1 VTRLS
6 RRDLLKVLGYTTAAG
21 ATVAASPA
29 NRLIDT
35 RSMVAADAP
44 AVSFARVGAPRTDAQ
59 ARVLATLDDTHRRL
73 ADGGIEVLLWPGD
86 EARARAAGLDVTVL
100 DPDVLAAQRQQPDA
114 RVGLQPGERDGY
126 RTWEDFEADM
136 RALVAANPG
145 RARLL
150 TMPEP
155 SLLGYRIFGIEIAT
169 DVEAQDGRPVVHI
182 DGMHHAREW
191 PAAEMPIMWAHD
203 LLENYGTDPRI
214 TAIVDN
220 ARTIVIPNLNP
231 DGFIRS
237 RESYAAFDSSN
248 DPFGVVQLGLAVA
261 GAESYWRKN
270 LRNLSGV
277 NANVDPL
284 STAGA
289 RYGNPDAYGIDLNRN
304 YGHLWGDNQGSSGSQ
319 TSQSYRGSAPYSEPE
334 ARNVRWSFL
343 RSAPITA
350 ITHHTSGELMLYAWG
365 RDPDR
370 HRSRD
375 WRLMWELGQKMA
387 ASNGYEPTQAFGL
400 YPTSGTSRDWAHSVA
415 STVIYTFEHGR
426 EFHGPYD
433 STIPEMYAKN
443 RGAFLDHSEWAMDP
457 AHHAIIRGEVRAGG
471 RPVAASVRLTKDA
484 RTPVTGGTVVADPI
498 DVAFRAGA
506 EGAFELHVPPSTR
519 PFLEAAPAD
528 LEDVAN
534 PRGNPYPGGL
544 DPILQSHAQHYTA
557 GKEAWTLVVEVPGR
571 APVTRDVVVDRG
583 QAVDVGTIDV

>member
-1 VTRLS
+1 MTRLS
-6 RRDLLKVLGYTTAAG
+6 RRDLLRVLGTTAAAG
-21 ATVAASPA
+21 ATLGASPA
-29 NRLIDT
+29 NRLLDT
-35 RSMVAADAP
+35 RSAVAHDAP
-44 AVSFARVGAPRTDAQ
+44 AVVFARVGAPRTDAQ
-59 ARVLATLDDTHRRL
+59 AAVLASLDDTHRVL

-100 DPDVLAAQRQQPDA
+100 DPDVLAAQRQTPGA
-114 RVGLQPGERDGY
+114 AVGLQPGERDDY
-126 RTWEDFEADM
+126 RVWEDFEADL

-145 RARLL
+145 RARLVTL
-150 TMPEP
+150 PET

-169 DVEAQDGRPVVHI
+169 DVDAQDGRPVVHI

-203 LLENYGTDPRI
+203 LLESYGSDPR
-214 TAIVDN
+214 TTSIVDN
-220 ARTIVIPNLNP
+220 ARTIIIPNCNP

-237 RESYAAFDSSN
+237 RESVAAFDSSN
-248 DPFGVVQLGLAVA
+248 DPLGAAQLGLAVA

-277 NANVDPL
+277 NANVDPIG
-284 STAGA
+284 TAGA
-289 RYGNPDAYGIDLNRN
+289 RYGNADAYGIDLNRN

-350 ITHHTSGELMLYAWG
+350 ITHHTSGQIMLYAWG

-375 WRLMWELGQKMA
+375 WELMFDLGVKMQ
-387 ASNGYEPTQAFGL
+387 ASNGYVPQQAFGL
-400 YPTSGTSRDWAHSVA
+400 YPTSGTSRDWAHSVC
-415 STVIYTFEHGR
+415 STIIYTFEHGT
-426 EFHGPYD
+426 EFHGPYGR
-433 STIPEMYAKN
+433 TVPEMYARN

-457 AHHAIIRGEVRAGG
+457 RNHATITGEVRVGG
-471 RPVAASVRLTKDA
+471 RPVAASVRLTKAA
-484 RTPVTGGTVVADPI
+484 RTPVTGGTVVDDPV
-498 DVAFRAGA
+498 DVPFRAGA
-506 EGAFELHVPPSTR
+506 EGRFDLRVPPSTR
-519 PFLEAAPAD
+519 PFLEAAPPDLAD
-528 LEDVAN
+528 RAN
-534 PRGNPYPGGL
+534 PKGNPYPGGL

-557 GKEAWTLVVEVPGR
+557 GKEPWTLVVEVPGR
-571 APVTRDVVVDRG
+571 QPVTRQVVVDRG
-583 QAVDVGTIDV
+583 QAVDVGVIDV